1 MLPIK
6 LSKTAKQMLLLMCIL
21 ILAALVVSILYYRSL
36 GFLPFAYGLLIGGGV
51 SVLKVLLLERAI
63 DKALQKEQKAAGAY
77 IQLQQLL
84 RLFLTGGAL
93 LLSALVPEISLL
105 GAAVGVFTYPIAI
118 YGTRLFP
125 GS

>member
-1 MLPIK
+1 
-6 LSKTAKQMLLLMCIL
+6 MLLLMCIL